1 MQPAIRMAAFFCSHR
16 LGSPR
21 GGSSSKEKLRIDFSR
36 AAACLKSMGIL
47 GKRGWV
53 CARVLCA
60 TLAVSTYG
68 RVMQEALRLHGRQRV
83 ATDKVSCSA
92 PALMRWARQHG
103 LEAPR
108 VAVGDLVYEDPLAPA
123 LFWLDAIQQRRGLV
137 ALQEVNQGEVILS
150 VPWSACISTKHLQ
163 NSTHILAAMA
173 ASAKAELEQLE
184 MLALFV
190 LYEYHNPNSAWAP
203 YLCLMPRMPTG
214 TIFRTAG
221 PPETS
226 TLRLSLKERFTQ
238 RVLPFVARF
247 YSVYPNDILTLSNF
261 LWAFGA
267 VKARAWGVP
276 WEGQVLAVIAP
287 VADLVTYQHSTRGG
301 ARMSR
306 LKLTAA
312 GTGVH
317 SGWGVAMG
325 LSAARGH
332 GGWGIGTEGWE
343 EPVLEVF
350 VGANFSRGQV
360 CVGRGP
366 TLNSCRMHGV
376 WFGICARAGTHAHPE
391 RSSQAHNCMLQE
403 VTIARPDDCHEQPSL
418 NNGLSSRDPAPLC
431 VLDGTSRGKWVGRRE
446 GRVQALGLLSI

>member
-1 MQPAIRMAAFFCSHR
+1 MTQVRVTESIQALSCHLVLRCSLLSEWLLFPHAIVSALRVEGHR
-16 LGSPR
+16 RPR
-21 GGSSSKEKLRIDFSR
+21 RLCIDFFPR
-36 AAACLKSMGIL
+36 WEMKSFSMRF
-47 GKRGWV
+47 GKRGWGW
-53 CARVLCA
+53 ARVLCA

-68 RVMQEALRLHGRQRV
+68 RVMQEALHLHGRRRV
-83 ATDKVSCSA
+83 ATDKVSCST

-103 LEAPR
+103 MEAPR

-123 LFWLDAIQQRRGLV
+123 LFWLDTIQQRQGLV
-137 ALQEVNQGEVILS
+137 ALQEVKQGEVIVS

-190 LYEYHNPNSAWAP
+190 LYEYHNPNGAWAP
-203 YLCLMPRMPTG
+203 YLCLMPRMPPG

-226 TLRLSLKERFTQ
+226 RLRVSLKERFTQ
-238 RVLPFVARF
+238 RVFPFVARF
-247 YSVYPNDILTLSNF
+247 NSVYPNDILTFPNF
-261 LWAFGA
+261 LWAFRA

-276 WEGQVLAVIAP
+276 WEGRVLAVIAP
-287 VADLVTYQHSTRGG
+287 VADLVTYQHASRGG

-306 LKLTAA
+306 PVLTAA

-317 SGWGVAMG
+317 SEGGVAMG
-325 LSAARGH
+325 LSAARGQ
-332 GGWGIGTEGWE
+332 GVWGMEAEGWRGDH
-343 EPVLEVF
+343 PVLEVF

-366 TLNSCRMHGV
+366 ALNSCRVHGV

-391 RSSQAHNCMLQE
+391 RSSQR
-403 VTIARPDDCHEQPSL
+403 ARTNACC
-418 NNGLSSRDPAPLC
+418 R
-431 VLDGTSRGKWVGRRE
+431 K
-446 GRVQALGLLSI
+446 